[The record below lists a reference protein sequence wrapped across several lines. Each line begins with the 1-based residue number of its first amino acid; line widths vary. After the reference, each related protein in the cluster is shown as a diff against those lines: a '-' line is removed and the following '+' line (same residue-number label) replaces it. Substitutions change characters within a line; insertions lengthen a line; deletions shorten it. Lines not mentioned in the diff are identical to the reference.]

1 MPARKKKVLPKKHHR
16 ENNKL
21 LLILLIF
28 LGFVLVIVYSSLD
41 LKKDRS
47 YSREEIISLVNS
59 SMVTIPDSSFVV
71 TFTDGKG
78 EFSDDVANGDISIS
92 EPYYSVKSGKSYDS
106 FAVMTHKTGDLEES
120 VAIALFQLKNGKS
133 IYRGSY
139 PMGEGVVVGSISNGQ
154 ETSDGGYII
163 NVGYLDKS
171 EEESMGD
178 ATTEQ
183 KFLSLTVK
191 DHMIVTTE
199 PTEE

>member
-16 ENNKL
+16 ENNKF

-71 TFTDGKG
+71 TLIDGKG
-78 EFSDDVANGDISIS
+78 EFSDDVVSGDISIS

-106 FAVMTHKTGDLEES
+106 FAVMTYNMGDLEES

-139 PMGEGVVVGSISNGQ
+139 PMGEGVVAGSISNGQ
-154 ETSDGGYII
+154 ETGDGGYII
-163 NVGYLDKS
+163 NVGYLDKI
-171 EEESMGD
+171 EGEPMTEVPI
-178 ATTEQ
+178 EQ
-183 KFLSLTVK
+183 KILSFTVK
-191 DHMIVTTE
+191 DHMIVTVG
-199 PTEE
+199 PMEE